1 MTETNEVYV
10 ESERVEVVETTVE
23 TTYRPRGKWEFTD
36 SQRIIIGVLLWLNI
50 LILVLVV
57 LVLTGQLAI

>member
-1 MTETNEVYV
+1 MIEESEVYG
-10 ESERVEVVETTVE
+10 SERVEVVETTVE

-36 SQRIIIGVLLWLNI
+36 SQRIVIGVLLWLNI